1 MFNRIQFLCAAT
13 GVFVL
18 LTGGVEARAS
28 EFVDYPG
35 PVEANGTIVKTVG
48 NQRVI
53 AFFQR
58 ENGRCAVNAVV
69 FEKSDVEAATTTA
82 TRVRATLRP
91 DEMLSIDS
99 TDKQTLGL
107 QCGSNA
113 STLISWIRATS

>member
-1 MFNRIQFLCAAT
+1 MFNRIQFLCAVT
-13 GVFVL
+13 GVLAV
-18 LTGGVEARAS
+18 LTGGVEARAY
-28 EFVDYPG
+28 EAVDHPG
-35 PVEANGTIVKTVG
+35 PVEANGTIVETVG

-69 FEKSDVEAATTTA
+69 FEKSDVDAGTTTA
-82 TRVRATLRP
+82 ARVRATLRP

-99 TDKQTLGL
+99 TDNQTLGL

-113 STLISWIRATS
+113 STLTSWIRATS